1 MEGIVAE
8 ICRDL
13 LIRSPKAAN
22 SPRCEASK
30 FPEPAPCSL
39 QLLSHCSAT
48 LSHSLAAFK
57 NNRLPI
63 ARRRCSPRP
72 LLLPLGLR
80 DNTQMIPFA
89 TTGTDLFHR
98 PLFFF
103 SGKSISLIFRK
114 QFQKTKQPCCNSGD
128 YKLATAS
135 LPSIRETFKL

>member
-57 NNRLPI
+57 NNRLPTL
-63 ARRRCSPRP
+63 AAGALSGCSYYHW
-72 LLLPLGLR
+72 
-80 DNTQMIPFA
+80 DFA
-89 TTGTDLFHR
+89 
-98 PLFFF
+98 
-103 SGKSISLIFRK
+103 IIRK
-114 QFQKTKQPCCNSGD
+114 
-128 YKLATAS
+128 
-135 LPSIRETFKL
+135 

>member
-1 MEGIVAE
+1 MS
-8 ICRDL
+8 
-13 LIRSPKAAN
+13 RSAYPQPKGCN
-22 SPRCEASK
+22 SPQCEASK

-72 LLLPLGLR
+72 LLLPLGLC

-89 TTGTDLFHR
+89 TTGTNIFHR
-98 PLFFF
+98 PLFFLSRQKDF
-103 SGKSISLIFRK
+103 PSFESNSKGHISPFAILGF
-114 QFQKTKQPCCNSGD
+114 
-128 YKLATAS
+128 LAFNKDF
-135 LPSIRETFKL
+135 IQ

>member
-72 LLLPLGLR
+72 LILPLGLC
-80 DNTQMIPFA
+80 DNTQMIPFLI
-89 TTGTDLFHR
+89 TGIDIFHR
-98 PLFFF
+98 PLFFLSRQKHF
-103 SGKSISLIFRK
+103 PVFRK
-114 QFQKTKQPCCNSGD
+114 QFQGSKTKQPFTILGIFN
-128 YKLATAS
+128 L
-135 LPSIRETFKL
+135 